1 MTSKGASPQ
10 LVRSNSKK
18 VMRIFRLIAA
28 SLFLAAIAA
37 LPAYGQGAARPTTSP
52 APAQTGGSTAV
63 GEGKIAVIYTEA
75 FFDQK
80 QGIAR
85 FNNLLTTLNR
95 EFQPIQT
102 DLDGMRTRITQ
113 LTDEL
118 NKLQQAGSATPVSAK
133 TLQDK
138 ADQLDQLKKDYQRKG
153 EDATARYNKRR
164 QEVFAPLQDDIGK
177 QLEAFAKQRGITVII
192 DGSQV
197 PVLYAADSIDITRA
211 FIQEYNS
218 KNPATASTAAPG
230 RE

>member
-1 MTSKGASPQ
+1 
-10 LVRSNSKK
+10 
-18 VMRIFRLIAA
+18 MRIFRLAAA

-37 LPAYGQGAARPTTSP
+37 LPAYGQGASRPATS
-52 APAQTGGSTAV
+52 APAQTGGSGDV
-63 GEGKIAVIYTEA
+63 GSAKIAVIYSEV

-85 FNNLLTTLNR
+85 FNTLLTTLNR
-95 EFQPIQT
+95 EFQPRQT
-102 DLDGMRTRITQ
+102 ELDGMRTRITQ
-113 LTDEL
+113 MTDEIQ
-118 NKLQQAGSATPVSAK
+118 KLQQAGTPVDPKSVQA
-133 TLQDK
+133 K

-153 EDATARYNKRR
+153 EDATAAYNKRR
-164 QEVFAPLQDDIGK
+164 SEIFGPLQEDIGK

-211 FIQEYNS
+211 FVQEYNS